1 MTGGGPLRRTASPTD
16 GLPSRG
22 RLYGGTGSAELDR
35 PGSPRY
41 AARSPAL
48 LPVPAVAPLPL
59 RGVAVRV
66 VDPSPPLRT
75 EPPRSPAP
83 ARAPP
88 PLPPDTWPPPP
99 EL

>member
-1 MTGGGPLRRTASPTD
+1 MMGGGPLRRTASPTD
-16 GLPSRG
+16 GFPSRG

-59 RGVAVRV
+59 RGVAVPV
-66 VDPSPPLRT
+66 VADPLPPLRA

-83 ARAPP
+83 VREPP
-88 PLPPDTWPPPP
+88 PPPPDTCPPPP
-99 EL
+99 